1 MKNILLTILILLT
14 TIILFVQCDITPL
27 SNGNNNKPVEITPE
41 PQLTIYDSE
50 FDFGIVPQHS
60 KITHDFWL
68 HSTGTDTLRILKI
81 NPG

>member
-14 TIILFVQCDITPL
+14 TSLLFISCDKKST
-27 SNGNNNKPVEITPE
+27 NNNVTQNIPLF